1 MSPAVCGG
9 PVAVNDIGKY
19 QKDTSRLEQSFLFS
33 GLHQD
38 FSIQHKKQLHLFV
51 QMSGEIHILPFLV
64 KKRVLLLF
72 VKGQH
77 PLPPNLYLVLLY
89 HKIRCRTIGEAKF
102 PAEPALRHA
111 ARFAGPTVTGSA
123 LIGKGGGDGTLSSL
137 SFLKKIRN
145 RFCVL
150 IRLPICPAAQ
160 PDGRAAAI
168 EIF

>member
-1 MSPAVCGG
+1 MSIKQPGIVASEVGIKNEEMSPAVCGG

-51 QMSGEIHILPFLV
+51 QMSGEIHILPFFV

-89 HKIRCRTIGEAKF
+89 HKIRRRTIGEAKV

-111 ARFAGPTVTGSA
+111 ARFHRTHGE
-123 LIGKGGGDGTLSSL
+123 
-137 SFLKKIRN
+137 
-145 RFCVL
+145 RFCADWK
-150 IRLPICPAAQ
+150 RRR
-160 PDGRAAAI
+160 GRSPLLSV
-168 EIF
+168 IF